1 MCVSYAWIVVK
12 SYFFVISDNF
22 IIIFF
27 QINALIS
34 VICPS
39 TLPCLRFLISMLL
52 LNIKSITTGPR
63 VLWLSDSIKA
73 TKCHKRSAEHT
84 WRRTSCRLQFIQSQ

>member
-1 MCVSYAWIVVK
+1 MCVSYAWILVK
-12 SYFFVISDNF
+12 LYFFVISDNF

-39 TLPCLRFLISMLL
+39 TLPCLRFLITTLL
-52 LNIKSITTGPR
+52 LNS
-63 VLWLSDSIKA
+63 
-73 TKCHKRSAEHT
+73 
-84 WRRTSCRLQFIQSQ
+84 SQ

>member
-12 SYFFVISDNF
+12 LYFFVISDNF

-39 TLPCLRFLISMLL
+39 TLPCLRFLITMLL
-52 LNIKSITTGPR
+52 LNS
-63 VLWLSDSIKA
+63 
-73 TKCHKRSAEHT
+73 
-84 WRRTSCRLQFIQSQ
+84 SQ

>member
-1 MCVSYAWIVVK
+1 MCVTYAWILVK
-12 SYFFVISDNF
+12 LYFFVISDNF

-63 VLWLSDSIKA
+63 VLWFSDSLKIYKVP
-73 TKCHKRSAEHT
+73 
-84 WRRTSCRLQFIQSQ
+84 